1 MSLLLVVIIGMI
13 GRAVIMLGPG
23 ALAVSDSSI
32 TRSQAQRAAESGLE
46 YASSKLRANPNWRGS
61 DNRVTVD
68 APGLTVVED
77 HGNVI
82 GLLSDS
88 QGNVSQF
95 RMRFNYQDG
104 DPGADSLADPAQ
116 ENEINMRYVSLNNL
130 KGAKDIPIPLADEA
144 SFRVTKPDEGPHSLP
159 KGEAYLI
166 VEGRAG
172 RGLNH
177 VQGGNPNAP
186 VQGQVSRYVAEAYLE
201 VTLNDPNGQASMM
214 GGGDIAFKVAK
225 NGKVDVEVR
234 GAAGNSDVLPR
245 LRSKGSVIVDDHGT
259 PGALHMVQG
268 EVGRDE
274 NKPPGFSAAAQ
285 GGLTLTQE
293 SVGDGKD
300 FFNLKWD
307 AVTKAGSDPARG
319 TAAKIPGGTYVHWDD
334 GSVHYYD
341 MALKDYETYMAS
353 ASNQADAGVV
363 LSPDLKEVR
372 DPANLKA
379 TTGGLNV
386 KGVRDPYTGNFSTTW
401 LITKDLQVESSSQ
414 GVDSIAVI
422 PRSGAAYSP
431 TDQSDSIALSQP
443 DRYSTQ
449 SISFIMKQSIVSANG
464 DMAFFAQIN
473 GQDSTLT
480 SGSNLKIITTKA
492 EMITKTKGG
501 GGGGNHGKGDTYFS
515 NGLDVAQQLQLNMYA
530 KKDISLSSYFQNDF
544 KDLELEGLVYS
555 WGNFTAT
562 LGDVAQ
568 DKWAPLE
575 LKGAVVA
582 YGADPS
588 SSNPGSAGTGRIDVT
603 AKSADI
609 TWDERKLASL
619 ALLGSS
625 TVNLR
630 RSLYNHRE

>member
-1 MSLLLVVIIGMI
+1 MSLFLVIVIGMI

-32 TRSQAQRAAESGLE
+32 TRAQAQRAAESGLE
-46 YASSKLRANPNWRGS
+46 YAASKLRANPNWRGS
-61 DNRVTVD
+61 DNRVTLD
-68 APGLTVVED
+68 TPGLTVVED
-77 HGNVI
+77 QGNVI
-82 GLLSDS
+82 GLLSDK

-104 DPGADSLADPAQ
+104 DPGADSLADPGQ
-116 ENEINMRYVSLNNL
+116 ENEINLVYVSLNNL
-130 KGAKDIPIPLADEA
+130 RGAKEIPIPVAE
-144 SFRVTKPDEGPHSLP
+144 SGSYRVTKPDEGPHALP
-159 KGEAYLI
+159 RGEAYLV

-177 VQGGNPNAP
+177 QGDRPNAP

-225 NGKVDVEVR
+225 NGKVDVQVR
-234 GAAGNSDVLPR
+234 GTGGSSDVLPR
-245 LRSKGSVIVDDHGT
+245 LRSKGSVSVDDNGT

-285 GGLTLTQE
+285 GGITLAQE

-319 TAAKIPGGTYVHWDD
+319 TPVKIPGGTYVHWDD
-334 GSVHYYD
+334 GSTHYYD
-341 MALKDYETYMAS
+341 MSLADYEAYMAV
-353 ASNQADAGVV
+353 ASNQADGGVV
-363 LSPDLKEVR
+363 LSSNLKEIR
-372 DPANLKA
+372 DSANVNA
-379 TTGGLNV
+379 TSGGLSV
-386 KGVRDPYTGNFSTTW
+386 RGVRDPYTGNFATTW
-401 LITKDLQVESSSQ
+401 LISKDMLVQPSGQ
-414 GVDSIAVI
+414 GVESIAVI
-422 PRSGAAYSP
+422 PRSGASYSP
-431 TDQSDSIALSQP
+431 TDTTDSIALSQP

-449 SISFIMKQSIVSANG
+449 SINFTMKQSIVSANG
-464 DMAFFAQIN
+464 DLALFAQIN

-480 SGSNLKIITTKA
+480 SAANLKIITTKA
-492 EMITKTKGG
+492 EMISKNDKGG
-501 GGGGNHGKGDTYFS
+501 GGGGNHGKGDSYFS

-530 KKDISLSSYFQNDF
+530 KKDIAISSYFQNGF

-562 LGDVAQ
+562 LGDAGL

-582 YGADPS
+582 YGADPTS
-588 SSNPGSAGTGRIDVT
+588 ANPGGAGTGRIDVT
-603 AKSADI
+603 AKSAEI
-609 TWDERKLASL
+609 TWDDRKMASL

-630 RSLYNHRE
+630 RSVYNHKE